1 MMVMVDLPPPFV
13 SQIFFIKT
21 RVGIAIATSF
31 AYNVGTQLFIYE
43 RKSYELVSRL
53 VQRKCF

>member
-31 AYNVGTQLFIYE
+31 AYNVGWYPTFYL
-43 RKSYELVSRL
+43 
-53 VQRKCF
+53 